1 MSEGTT
7 DNGPGMCPA
16 YGCFMPGSI
25 KSGQYW
31 KCSFHH
37 GSTAGEMASITARMA
52 NRRAQ
57 IEIAMRLAASNYGVA
72 PTAGDRKAA
81 REMGLKG
88 DIERWS
94 ASRLGNAMLSRL
106 RTECRQPQHQTS
118 AGPTDL
124 RAAAAGDF
132 GDAE

>member
-1 MSEGTT
+1 QTTTENTNRQPEGVTMSEGTT

-37 GSTAGEMASITARMA
+37 GSTAGEMASITARKA
-52 NRRAQ
+52 IRRAQ
-57 IEIAMRLAASNYGVA
+57 TEVAVRLAASYYGVA
-72 PTAGDRKAA
+72 PTAGDPTAA

-88 DIERWS
+88 DIDRWS

-106 RTECRQPQHQTS
+106 
-118 AGPTDL
+118 
-124 RAAAAGDF
+124 
-132 GDAE
+132 